1 MNLENITFDNFM
13 SLSSYDRAYIL
24 NDIEPLKILVKKNMS
39 DKRYNHSL
47 NVAEL
52 SMSLAYA
59 HHVDPIKAYK
69 AGLLHD
75 VCKDLDDEMLIEY
88 LKYYDPEKLEYSKG
102 VYHAWVAKYYLKEKT
117 NFHDKDILNAI
128 YNHTICNSKDKLSLI
143 LYIADKR
150 EATRNIN
157 DGIVDIAYKNL
168 YEAYDKLVIEVE
180 KCIKEIKNERFI
192 ENSL

>member
-1 MNLENITFDNFM
+1 MILENITFDNFM
-13 SLSSYDRAYIL
+13 SLSSSDRSYIL
-24 NDIEPLKILVKKNMS
+24 NDIESLKILVKKNLS
-39 DKRYNHSL
+39 DRKLTHSL
-47 NVAEL
+47 NVADL

-75 VCKDLDDEMLIEY
+75 VCKELDDEVLIEY
-88 LKYYDPEKLEYSKG
+88 LKYYDSDKLEYPAS
-102 VYHAWVAKYYLKEKT
+102 VYHAWAAKYYLKEKT
-117 NFHDKDILNAI
+117 NFHNKDILNAI

-150 EATRNIN
+150 ELSRNIN

-180 KCIKEIKNERFI
+180 KYIKEIKNERFI
-192 ENSL
+192 ENSI